1 MRLLLGGLWKPFRRG
16 RLEFDSSWGLSL
28 ASWMGALMNIWVP
41 FDTVLVPLAAS
52 SSDAA
57 VSSGKSCKSTKEQN
71 TSSSVHCACCLKQ
84 TTREEAVNYNNLEI
98 PGEATTLLKAESISN
113 QWSMPLMR
121 ETRR

>member
-1 MRLLLGGLWKPFRRG
+1 MNGDRA
-16 RLEFDSSWGLSL
+16 L
-28 ASWMGALMNIWVP
+28 APKRSNPDDYDINETGP
-41 FDTVLVPLAAS
+41 GETKQTRY
-52 SSDAA
+52 SDAA